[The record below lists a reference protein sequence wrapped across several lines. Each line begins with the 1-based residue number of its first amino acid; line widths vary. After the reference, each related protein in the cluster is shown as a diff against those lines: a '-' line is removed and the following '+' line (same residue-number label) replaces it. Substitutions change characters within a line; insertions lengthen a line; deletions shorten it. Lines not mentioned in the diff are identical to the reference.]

1 MEEEQGMKKTLKK
14 VTTSMIAAG
23 LLTSASF
30 TGSFVYADQSAAQIQ
45 KVQIQS
51 VQAQTTK
58 AQTAQARYKEPEEWN
73 QTEIKAYQF
82 DSTNQYEKYLL
93 TGGNHLYNKNFK
105 AEDRMIKITVA
116 DLGYFAIATE
126 SEDQEEIR
134 LYDESKQK
142 VLAKTTSDG
151 DLEYGKLAKAGEVFY
166 VKLPQ
171 KIDKV
176 MVMAGVIK
184 DGFGSMKASDTY
196 YESGTGEVTY
206 HPFTI
211 SKRSAVE
218 FDISSIE
225 RKGGMT
231 YAHIE
236 KKEKGQWKRL
246 DSTVKI
252 NPASYD
258 DDFVHGLTKGEYRL
272 AIKAPVNQLNAVSYT
287 RSTKNKK
294 FSYKKAKAKKI
305 GLNKENAN
313 IYTTGEKAPRWYK
326 VNVTSTKKKR
336 MLNLG
341 KDTVSGGYKFTIYQ
355 KGKKKALKTIKVT
368 GNANAKTTKL
378 PKKKGTYYI
387 KISKLTKKTNGTYE
401 IGFY

>member
-1 MEEEQGMKKTLKK
+1 MKKTLKK

-23 LLTSASF
+23 LLAAVSS
-30 TGSFVYADQSAAQIQ
+30 TGTFVYASQP
-45 KVQIQS
+45 VYH
-51 VQAQTTK
+51 T
-58 AQTAQARYKEPEEWN
+58 QTAQARYKEPEEWN
-73 QTEIKAYQF
+73 QMEIRAYQF
-82 DSTNQYEKYLL
+82 DSTSQYEKYLVS
-93 TGGNHLYNKNFK
+93 GGIHLYNKNFK
-105 AEDRMIKITVA
+105 TEDRMIKITVA
-116 DLGYFAIATE
+116 DPGYFAIATE
-126 SEDQEEIR
+126 SEEEEEIR
-134 LYDESKQK
+134 LYDESKEK

-166 VKLPQ
+166 LKLPQ

-184 DGFGSMKASDTY
+184 DGFGAMKVSDTY
-196 YESGTGEVTY
+196 YESGTGAVTY

-211 SKRSAVE
+211 TKRSAVE
-218 FDISSIE
+218 FNVSSVE
-225 RKGGMT
+225 KKGGMT

-236 KKEKGQWKRL
+236 KKEKGQWKKL

-272 AIKAPVNQLNAVSYT
+272 AIKAPTNQLNAVSYT

-294 FSYKKAKAKKI
+294 FSYKKSKAKKI
-305 GLNKENAN
+305 GLNKEISN
-313 IYTTGEKAPRWYK
+313 IYTTGEKAARWYK
-326 VNVTSTKKKR
+326 VTLTSTKKKR

-341 KDTVSGGYKFTIYQ
+341 KDTVSGGYKFTIYS
-355 KGKKKALKTIKVT
+355 KGKKKILKTIKVT
-368 GNANAKTTKL
+368 GNANARTARL